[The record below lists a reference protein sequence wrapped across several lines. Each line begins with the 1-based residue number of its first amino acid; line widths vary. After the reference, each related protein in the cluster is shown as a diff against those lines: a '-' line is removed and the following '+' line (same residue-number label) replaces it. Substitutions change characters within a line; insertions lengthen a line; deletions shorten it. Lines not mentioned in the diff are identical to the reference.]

1 MTNSSHITT
10 LFVPHK
16 AAPFSKS
23 IQVPKSPALGA
34 EAQAHL
40 CRIRRAIARE
50 QRAAI
55 TLVAATVLFAGT
67 IISAMNFAVRL
78 GVLL

>member
-1 MTNSSHITT
+1 MNSSHITT
-10 LFVPHK
+10 LFAPHK
-16 AAPFSKS
+16 IASFP
-23 IQVPKSPALGA
+23 LGA

-67 IISAMNFAVRL
+67 IISAMIFAVRL
-78 GVLL
+78 GALL

>member
-1 MTNSSHITT
+1 MTDSSHITT

-16 AAPFSKS
+16 TAPFPKS

-34 EAQAHL
+34 EAQAL

-67 IISAMNFAVRL
+67 IIWAMIFAVRL
-78 GVLL
+78 GALL

>member
-1 MTNSSHITT
+1 MNSSHITT
-10 LFVPHK
+10 LFAPHK
-16 AAPFSKS
+16 TAPFPKS

-40 CRIRRAIARE
+40 CRIRRAIALE

-55 TLVAATVLFAGT
+55 TLMAATVLFAGT
-67 IISAMNFAVRL
+67 IISAMIFAVRL
-78 GVLL
+78 GALL

>member
-10 LFVPHK
+10 LFAPHK
-16 AAPFSKS
+16 TAP
-23 IQVPKSPALGA
+23 SPALGA
-34 EAQAHL
+34 KAQAHL
-40 CRIRRAIARE
+40 CLIRRAIVQK

-67 IISAMNFAVRL
+67 IISAMIFAVRL
-78 GVLL
+78 GALL